1 MLNLFHQSRIFLHR
15 QPADMRLGY
24 EGLRNLASTT
34 FNVNPYGGSLFVFF
48 NRAHNRCKILV
59 FDKGGFWLLSKRL
72 EIGTFAVPNANVLS
86 DKMEID
92 TLELTLFLEGIL
104 VTKMSRKKRFFP
116 CEKAG
121 IGLH

>member
-1 MLNLFHQSRIFLHR
+1 MLNLIQQARIFLHR

-34 FNVNPYGGSLFVFF
+34 FNVSPYGGSLFVFF

-72 EIGTFAVPNANVLS
+72 EIGTFAVPKANVMG
-86 DKMEID
+86 DRMEID
-92 TLELTLFLEGIL
+92 NLELTLFLEGIL
-104 VTKMSRKKRFFP
+104 VTKISRKKRFFP
-116 CEKAG
+116 SENK
-121 IGLH
+121 GLELH